1 MLAQYAARMNIQLL
15 KAADLNQMLHERG
28 IDKNIT
34 VQKICTRAR
43 NESEAREV
51 LGKIWTEPAK
61 AEELLVQ
68 LLDRNKDVYKF
79 EQMLSSNQPQP
90 VTQVVN
96 DGVRKLPQTITN
108 NNL

>member
-1 MLAQYAARMNIQLL
+1 MNIQLL

-28 IDKNIT
+28 IQKNVT

-51 LGKIWTEPAK
+51 LGRIWIEPVK

-68 LLDRNKDVYKF
+68 LLDRNRLYWCEHQKTS
-79 EQMLSSNQPQP
+79 LPRSSSM
-90 VTQVVN
+90 
-96 DGVRKLPQTITN
+96 GHGAMI
-108 NNL
+108 